1 MKPDD
6 VIADLVQSHG
16 GLCVLDK
23 LHLPYDRASAGP
35 AAKFGLGCELFMPNA
50 DRQQLR
56 EEARDFL
63 IDYQT
68 SFADKVDQ
76 FLPRDQRRTVK
87 IKDDLATR
95 LQAEYERF
103 PPDTGY
109 GASLFG
115 AVDVGLPKDDVEPYQ
130 AHVLVKRVQYVELS
144 YVSATIP
151 VCNGNGHTHFDSLLH
166 AVLRWCGICRPVH
179 GTAGFALV
187 FASGMSQNT
196 KYALHLMKRFPGFDY
211 VHGIDFASEA
221 RDVENQVKS
230 VNWLTVLGE
239 KIVDE
244 LGGIEPMRE
253 ALEPVCKVHEYPGGV
268 VIQAGEAPQLGD
280 TYRND
285 IPEAYRMVARYTKP
299 FRFEDY
305 RSRLFR
311 VPENL
316 DKKEETLAWI
326 RRFD

>member
-16 GLCVLDK
+16 DLCALDK

-95 LQAEYERF
+95 LQAEYEKF

-130 AHVLVKRVQYVELS
+130 AHVLVKRVQYAELS

-151 VCNGNGHTHFDSLLH
+151 VCIGNGHTHFDSLLQ
-166 AVLRWCGICRPVH
+166 AVLRWCGICHPVH
-179 GTAGFALV
+179 GTGGFALV

-211 VHGIDFASEA
+211 VHGIDFASDA
-221 RDVENQVKS
+221 RDVENQIKC
-230 VNWLTVLGE
+230 VNWLTVLGD
-239 KIVDE
+239 KIVGE
-244 LGGIEPMRE
+244 LGGIEPMRH
-253 ALEPVCKVHEYPGGV
+253 ALEPACKVHEYPGGV

-299 FRFEDY
+299 VRFEDY

-311 VPENL
+311 VPDNL
-316 DKKEETLAWI
+316 DKKEETLAWV